1 MEAMLHD
8 LEAAV
13 DLLETMADDHPAA
26 AALPSAALS
35 SQLKPPPPPP
45 PRTKTVKMV
54 RMEEGVSR
62 SATKHRVSHLL
73 ANLGWVDLN
82 FECCPVCPIV
92 PGLTGI
98 GRTG

>member
-26 AALPSAALS
+26 AAFPSAALS

-45 PRTKTVKMV
+45 PKTKTVKMV

-62 SATKHRVSHLL
+62 SATKHKVSHEFWDYRVS
-73 ANLGWVDLN
+73 N
-82 FECCPVCPIV
+82 PIV
-92 PGLTGI
+92 REILSCFVLGVPLPCLGSS
-98 GRTG
+98 